1 MKVSRG
7 VKTPLFCYNG
17 VVSEG
22 NEGEMS
28 NMGLTLPIELFQQA
42 KRTMI
47 SQQENVLLSW
57 VCELPDGAAK
67 RVFDQG
73 NEAFKGERFFWQN
86 KERTLRLAGL
96 GATDQLHVEQG
107 QDRFL
112 MLHTRKEQVL
122 RQTVTNSEETACG
135 AVYFGGFSF
144 DDQHDTSPE
153 WERFGEGFFY
163 LPLFLV
169 TEKEDCCYLSVNVWL
184 SEHDDYEKIEA
195 VMAQWD
201 KLISSPIRSN
211 PDVACISEERLAED
225 AWLLAA
231 EDVVALLQE
240 VTSMQKVVLARRMRL
255 GFDGFISSSRIIA
268 HMEEQ
273 QANSYCFVLE
283 NGTSTFFGATPERLL
298 LADVDHLE
306 SACVAGSIARGETAG
321 EDAILGETLLSD
333 AKNLAEHHFV
343 VEMIEA
349 TLARFCKDVQ
359 VSASPTLLKN
369 RDIQHLY
376 MTVSGQ
382 RGEAKMLDVLRELH
396 PTPALGGWPQAEAMA
411 VIRLK
416 EEADRGFYGAPI
428 GWIDPLDRGEF
439 AVAIRSALVT
449 GTNALLYAG
458 CGIVADSVPAEE
470 LAETAIKFQPM
481 LRVLGGRVHERS

>member
-1 MKVSRG
+1 M
-7 VKTPLFCYNG
+7 
-17 VVSEG
+17 SEG

-28 NMGLTLPIELFQQA
+28 YMGLTLPIELFQQA
-42 KRTMI
+42 KRRLN

-57 VCELPDGAAK
+57 VCELPGGMAK

-73 NEAFKGERFFWQN
+73 NGFFKGERFFWQN

-96 GATDQLHVEQG
+96 GAMDQLRVEQG

-112 MLHTRKEQVL
+112 ALHTRKEQVL
-122 RQTVTNSEETACG
+122 EWTVTNSEETACG

-144 DDQHDTSPE
+144 DDQQDASPE
-153 WERFGEGFFY
+153 WEKFGEGFFY

-169 TEKEDCCYLSVNVWL
+169 TEKEDRCYLSVNLWL
-184 SEHDDYEKIEA
+184 SEDDDYAKVEA

-201 KLISSPIRSN
+201 RVAASSVVQDPE
-211 PDVACISEERLAED
+211 VACILEERLAED
-225 AWLLAA
+225 AWLRAA
-231 EDVVALLQE
+231 TDVVALLQE
-240 VTSMQKVVLARRMRL
+240 SPNMQKVVLARRMRL
-255 GFDGFISSSRIIA
+255 GFDGFLSSSRIIA

-298 LADVDHLE
+298 MADAFHLE
-306 SACVAGSIARGETAG
+306 SACVAGSIARGETAS
-321 EDAILGETLLSD
+321 EDAMLGDALLSD

-343 VEMIEA
+343 VEMIQG
-349 TLARFCKDVQ
+349 TMARFCEDVQ
-359 VSASPTLLKN
+359 VSASPVLLKN

-376 MTVSGQ
+376 MTVSGR
-382 RGEAKMLDVLRELH
+382 RGEAKLLDVLRALH
-396 PTPALGGWPQAEAMA
+396 PTPALGGWPQAEAMT

-416 EEADRGFYGAPI
+416 EEMDRGFYGAPI

-439 AVAIRSALVT
+439 AVAIRSALAID
-449 GTNALLYAG
+449 TNALLYAG

-481 LRVLGGRVHERS
+481 LRVLGGKVHERS